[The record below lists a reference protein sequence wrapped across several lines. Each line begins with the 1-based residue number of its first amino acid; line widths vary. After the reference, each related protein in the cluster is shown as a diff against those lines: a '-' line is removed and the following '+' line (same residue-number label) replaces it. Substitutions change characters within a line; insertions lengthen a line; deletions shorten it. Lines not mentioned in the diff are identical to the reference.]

1 MSCGPAFSH
10 TGFAMEMPPSP
21 WITRWTHLLK
31 ANADVLDVACGAGRH
46 TKWFADHGHRV
57 TGIDRDLSG
66 ALHLSG
72 CATLL
77 QADMESETWPLTV
90 SGKPR
95 QFDAVIV
102 TNYLWRPLMP
112 TLLRSLAPKGVLLY
126 ETFAQGNETVGRPTR
141 ADFLLRPSELLND
154 CKDFHVVAFEQGFL
168 DEPQRFVQRIAAVAR
183 PASLEADHLSH
194 RYPL

>member
-1 MSCGPAFSH
+1 
-10 TGFAMEMPPSP
+10 MEMPPSP

-31 ANADVLDVACGAGRH
+31 AYADVLDVACGAGRH
-46 TKWFADHGHRV
+46 TQWFADHGHRV

-66 ALHLSG
+66 ALHLSSR
-72 CATLL
+72 ATLV
-77 QADMESETWPLTV
+77 QADMESETWPLAV

-112 TLLRSLAPKGVLLY
+112 ILLQSLAPKGILLY
-126 ETFAQGNETVGRPTR
+126 ETFTQGNETVGRPTR
-141 ADFLLRPSELLND
+141 AEFLLRPGELLRY
-154 CKDFHVVAFEQGFL
+154 CEDFHVVAYEQGFL
-168 DEPQRFVQRIAAVAR
+168 DEPQRFVQRIVAVAK
-183 PASLEADHLSH
+183 PELSEATHPFD